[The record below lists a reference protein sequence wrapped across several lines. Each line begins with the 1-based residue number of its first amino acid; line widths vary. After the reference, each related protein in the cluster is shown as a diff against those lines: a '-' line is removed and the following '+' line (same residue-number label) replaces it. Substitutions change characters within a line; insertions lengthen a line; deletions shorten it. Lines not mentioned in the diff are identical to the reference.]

1 VLPVQKPHPPVWF
14 PGGSSPESVIWAAQR
29 QYAYINLGALMNLTT
44 ELKQIYI
51 DAAHEVGF
59 KPGPEHFGYQVRALV
74 ADTDEKAQEIGRGFL
89 WNVDH
94 RMRGPREHNDPP
106 GYQSRVASALAARR
120 AGGPGQRMDY
130 EQLQEVNAI
139 VVGSPET
146 VTRKL
151 TETLKQL
158 SPGYLIVIGSD
169 GNIPHKDVMRSVEL
183 IGAEVLPALHEIPL
197 QPYE

>member
-1 VLPVQKPHPPVWF
+1 
-14 PGGSSPESVIWAAQR
+14 
-29 QYAYINLGALMNLTT
+29 
-44 ELKQIYI
+44 
-51 DAAHEVGF
+51 
-59 KPGPEHFGYQVRALV
+59 
-74 ADTDEKAQEIGRGFL
+74 
-89 WNVDH
+89 
-94 RMRGPREHNDPP
+94 
-106 GYQSRVASALAARR
+106 
-120 AGGPGQRMDY
+120 MDY

-183 IGAEVLPALHEIPL
+183 IGTEVLPALHEIPL